1 MVLLRIRCARRE
13 QSLLFDLFK
22 VFDKNEGIYTSDFNS
37 QQRPSYVRKMIWIT
51 IKSKYH
57 YIPKIYNLLAEEDGV
72 HGCLD
77 YSYGG
82 IALPIQP
89 FPPDTGQVYR

>member
-22 VFDKNEGIYTSDFNS
+22 VFDMNESIYISDFNS
-37 QQRPSYVRKMIWIT
+37 QPSYVRKMIWIS

-77 YSYGG
+77 HSYGG
-82 IALPIQP
+82 VALPIQP
-89 FPPDTGQVYR
+89 FPPETDQVYG